1 MSYLIGQFAGKIG
14 KVETLASGNDQSQYI
29 RMSVAHDQMVK
40 DPSTGQKVKNT
51 LWIRVTVNGA
61 RVPGL
66 SAILTKGMFVT
77 GVGPQ
82 TIEVWFNEKQQ
93 LWVPQV
99 SIRAL
104 DLDFSGGN
112 QNQQQ
117 QRQGQQGQQPQ
128 QRPQQGQQQNRPPQ
142 QGQQRPPQ
150 QQPQQGYGPPPQQGQ
165 QRPPQQQMQQP
176 QNYGP
181 PPQQQ
186 PQGYGPPPQQ
196 RQAPAPQQAPQQPQQ
211 PQYGPPPQQGYVPP
225 QGQTPGGYGPSP
237 GFDGG
242 VADDDIPF

>member
-14 KVETLASGNDQSQYI
+14 NVETLAGGNDGSQYI

-51 LWIRVTVNGA
+51 LWIRVTINGA
-61 RVPGL
+61 RVQGL

-93 LWVPQV
+93 LWIPQV

-117 QRQGQQGQQPQ
+117 RQGQQGQQPPQ

-150 QQPQQGYGPPPQQGQ
+150 QQPQQGYGPPPQQ
-165 QRPPQQQMQQP
+165 RPPQ

-186 PQGYGPPPQQ
+186 QPQQGYGPPPQQ
-196 RQAPAPQQAPQQPQQ
+196 RQAPPQQPQQQAPQQT
-211 PQYGPPPQQGYVPP
+211 QYGPPPQQGYVPP

-237 GFDGG
+237 GFEGDSQDDG
-242 VADDDIPF
+242 IPF